1 MIKLAKFFLRLL
13 LKICFDVQVT
23 GLENYDKAGKR
34 VLIVAN
40 HTSLLDGIL
49 LYAWLPET
57 PTFAINT
64 EISEQSSFKPFLS
77 FVDLFRMD
85 PMNPLSIKSMVK
97 FIKQDRKAVIFP
109 EGRITIT
116 GTLMKIYEGPGLIAD
131 KSEAAILP
139 IAIDGAQHSKLSYM
153 QGKAKTKRFP
163 KIRMHILP
171 PEKIK
176 IPATI
181 TGNERRKQAALQ
193 MQDIM
198 FRIIYHCS
206 NQTITLFESLAMASN
221 TYGSDNEVLEDATR
235 EKLDYKNLILRA
247 LVLARLIKTPTKA
260 DEHVGILLPNV
271 NALPVVFFALQYLGR
286 VPAML
291 NFTAGTLTVQ
301 RCCKTAKINTILTSR
316 KFVEAANLQALAD
329 ELSKDHNLIY
339 LDDLKETVKLS
350 DKLISL
356 YKSKN
361 PIRHYLKQ
369 QINSNAD
376 SPAVIL
382 FTSGSEGQP
391 KGVVLSH
398 RNLLANYA
406 QVRCHIHFTT
416 ADIVFCCLPLFHSFG
431 LNAGFL
437 MPIFGGSKVF
447 MYPTPLHYRIIP
459 ELIYEIQANIFYA
472 TNTFFKGYAKYAHP
486 YDFDSLEYV
495 VAGAEKLHDDTTQIW
510 MQRFGKRILQGY
522 GVTETSPVI
531 SVNNK
536 MQNKSGSVG
545 RLIPEMQC
553 YLEPVEGI
561 EHGGKL
567 VVHGPNVML
576 GYLLHD
582 KPGVLQPPSTS
593 KGAGWYDTGDI
604 ADIDD
609 EGFVTILGR
618 AKRFAKVGGEMV
630 SLSAVEELASLTWPN
645 IPHAAVAVHDDRKG
659 EKIILV
665 TEKKDAERKAL
676 QESARAN
683 KIGEMT
689 IPREIQ
695 IVDAIPVLGTGKTDY
710 ITLNKQVNERIDNQ
724 PEEKQSLIGKLK
736 KLVDSED

>member
-1 MIKLAKFFLRLL
+1 MIKLAKYFLRLL
-13 LKICFDVQVT
+13 LRLCYSVRVT
-23 GLENYDKAGKR
+23 GLEHYEQAGKR

-64 EISEQSSFKPFLS
+64 EISERASFKLFLR
-77 FVDLFRMD
+77 FVDLFKMD

-97 FIKQDRKAVIFP
+97 FIKEDRKAVIFP

-116 GTLMKIYEGPGLIAD
+116 GTLMKVYEGPGLIAD
-131 KSEAAILP
+131 KSDATILP
-139 IAIDGAQHSKLSYM
+139 ISIDGAQHTPFSCMKGKSKL
-153 QGKAKTKRFP
+153 KWFP
-163 KIRMHILP
+163 RIKMHILP
-171 PEKIK
+171 PEKIS
-176 IPATI
+176 IDPAI
-181 TGNERRKQAALQ
+181 VGNERRKQAVLQ

-198 FRIIYHCS
+198 FRIIYNTTEQS
-206 NQTITLFESLAMASN
+206 VTLFETLANSSRIN
-221 TYGSDNEVLEDATR
+221 GKDTVVLEDATR
-235 EKLDYKNLILRA
+235 ETLSYNNLILRS
-247 LVLARLIKTPTKA
+247 LVLSRLIKKQTKA
-260 DEHVGILLPNV
+260 DEHVGVLLPNV
-271 NALPVVFFALQYLGR
+271 NALPIIFFALQFLGR

-291 NFTAGTLTVQ
+291 NFTAGIFTIQ
-301 RCCKTAKINTILTSR
+301 RCCKTATIKMILTSR
-316 KFVEAANLQALAD
+316 RFIEQANLQPLA
-329 ELSKDHNLIY
+329 EEQEKDYQLIY
-339 LDDLKETVKLS
+339 LDEAKNEITTV

-361 PIRHYLKQ
+361 PVRHYLKQ
-369 QINSNAD
+369 QINTNPDA
-376 SPAVIL
+376 PAVIL

-398 RNLLANYA
+398 KNLLSNYA
-406 QVRCHIHFTT
+406 QVRCHIYFTT
-416 ADIVFCCLPLFHSFG
+416 SDIVFCCLPLFHSFG

-437 MPIFGGSKVF
+437 MPIFGGSRVF

-459 ELIYEIQANIFYA
+459 ELIYEICANIFYA
-472 TNTFFKGYAKYAHP
+472 TNTFFKGYAKHAHS
-486 YDFDSLEYV
+486 YDFDSLDYV
-495 VAGAEKLHDDTTQIW
+495 VAGAEKLHDDTAQIW
-510 MQRFGKRILQGY
+510 MQKFGKRILQGY

-536 MQNKSGSVG
+536 MQSKFGSVG
-545 RLIPEMQC
+545 RFIPEMDY
-553 YLEPVEGI
+553 YLEPVAGI
-561 EHGGKL
+561 DKGGKL
-567 VVHGPNVML
+567 VVKGPNVML

-582 KPGVLQPPSTS
+582 QPGVLQPPSTS
-593 KGAGWYDTGDI
+593 KGVGWYDTGDI
-604 ADIDD
+604 VDVDN

-645 IPHAAVAVHDDRKG
+645 TLHAAVAVHDDRKG

-676 QESARAN
+676 QEVARKH

-689 IPREIQ
+689 IPREIL
-695 IVDAIPVLGTGKTDY
+695 IVNAIPVLGTGKTDY
-710 ITLNKQVNERIDNQ
+710 VTLNNQVNET
-724 PEEKQSLIGKLK
+724 QSNAPKEIPRLINKLK
-736 KLVDSED
+736 